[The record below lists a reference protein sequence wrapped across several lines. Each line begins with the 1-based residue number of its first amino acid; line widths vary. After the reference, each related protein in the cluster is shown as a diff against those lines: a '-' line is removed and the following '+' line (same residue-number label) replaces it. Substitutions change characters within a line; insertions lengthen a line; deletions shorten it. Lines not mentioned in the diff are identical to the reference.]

1 MDVFSNT
8 LLSEVFVVTWLAG
21 SIRLA
26 APVLMAA
33 LGETVGEVS
42 GVLNV
47 GIEGTMLVGALAAF
61 VAANETGS
69 PVFALVMSVVVGL
82 AVNLFLAWMYVTV
95 QASQVVVG
103 VVFNAAALA
112 AASYTFR
119 AIYGSSPGI
128 LTVSG
133 FRSIEVPLLHKIPI
147 LGGSVFTQSPLT
159 YITLALVFGVWVML
173 YHTRL
178 GLALQA
184 VGDHPKMA
192 DAAGLSVTKLRY
204 LGVLASGAFSG
215 CAGGFLLLTAAHTY
229 RDTII
234 SGKGFI
240 ALAIVIFGAWN
251 PTRALWAALIF
262 GATDALQI
270 SLQAAGYSFVPQLM
284 FALPYLL
291 TIIAVSGL
299 FKRRTQ
305 PSALLLPYRRS

>member
-1 MDVFSNT
+1 MEVLDST

-21 SIRLA
+21 AIRLA

-33 LGETVGEVS
+33 LGETIGEVT

-69 PVFALVMSVVVGL
+69 PVFALVMAVGVGL

-112 AASYTFR
+112 GASYTFR
-119 AIYGSSPGI
+119 AIYGNSPGI

-133 FRSIEVPLLHKIPI
+133 FRSIEVPLLHRIPI

-159 YITLALVFGVWVML
+159 YITLALVLGVWVML
-173 YHTRL
+173 YRTRL

-204 LGVLASGAFSG
+204 LGVPEHSPDVR
-215 CAGGFLLLTAAHTY
+215 AG
-229 RDTII
+229 
-234 SGKGFI
+234 SCC
-240 ALAIVIFGAWN
+240 
-251 PTRALWAALIF
+251 
-262 GATDALQI
+262 
-270 SLQAAGYSFVPQLM
+270 
-284 FALPYLL
+284 
-291 TIIAVSGL
+291 
-299 FKRRTQ
+299 
-305 PSALLLPYRRS
+305 

>member
-1 MDVFSNT
+1 MDVLSDT
-8 LLSEVFVVTWLAG
+8 LLSEVFMVTWLAG

-26 APVLMAA
+26 GPVLMAA
-33 LGETVGEVS
+33 LGETIGEVS

-69 PVFALVMSVVVGL
+69 PVLGLVAAVGVGL
-82 AVNLFLAWMYVTV
+82 AVSLFLAWMYVTV

-112 AASYTFR
+112 GASYTFR

-133 FRSIEVPLLHKIPI
+133 FRAIEVPLLHKIPI
-147 LGGSVFTQSPLT
+147 VGGPLFEQSPLT
-159 YITLALVFGVWVML
+159 YITIALAFGVWGVL
-173 YHTRL
+173 YRTRL

-192 DAAGLSVTKLRY
+192 DAAGLSVARLRY
-204 LGVLASGAFSG
+204 LGVLASGGFAG

-251 PTRALWAALIF
+251 PIRALWAALVF
-262 GATDALQI
+262 GAADALQL

-284 FALPYLL
+284 FAVPYLL

-299 FKRRTQ
+299 FERRTQ